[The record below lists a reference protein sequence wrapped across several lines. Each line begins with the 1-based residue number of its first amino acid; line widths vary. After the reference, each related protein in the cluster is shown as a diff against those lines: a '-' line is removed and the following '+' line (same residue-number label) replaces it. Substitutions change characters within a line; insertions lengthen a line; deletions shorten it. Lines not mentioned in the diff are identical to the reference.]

1 MDSLEKKTVETPALV
16 DVPEGHPMVKAGVFK
31 AKDCKM
37 LSEPLTARCKLIF
50 GLHITVTVREGY
62 ITNGASVPRYL
73 PEKAFGTPWDMPRL
87 VAAIVHD
94 ALYSIK
100 WRFRWLADRVYR
112 NMSVELGIDRAVA
125 DFEYACIRAAGW
137 KAWKE
142 VKKVEKNWAKPLV
155 TVYVD

>member
-1 MDSLEKKTVETPALV
+1 MDSLEKKTVDTPALV
-16 DVPEGHPMVKAGVFK
+16 DVPEGHPMVVAGVFK
-31 AKDCKM
+31 RKDCKM
-37 LSEPLTARCKLIF
+37 LSAPLTARCKFIF

-112 NMSVELGIDRAVA
+112 NMSVELGIARAVA
-125 DFEYACIRAAGW
+125 DFEYSCIRAAGW